1 MALTRRRLAVGDWI
15 FNIFNY
21 AALLLFTLV
30 CLYPFYYIFLY
41 SISDAAEAARGS
53 VFLWPVKPELASYV
67 SLLAKPE
74 VLNAVFVSVGRTVVG
89 TLLTV
94 LCSSYLAYVVTRR
107 DLPARSF
114 LYRFVVLTLYIGAGL
129 IPWYMTM
136 KGLGLKNN
144 FLLYVLPGAVGAFY
158 VILVKTYIEQLP
170 ASLEESAKIDGAGPF
185 TIFFRII
192 APISL
197 PIIATITIF
206 SAVGQWNTWQDN
218 LYLVNVRH
226 LQTLQLL
233 LYNYLNTATATGDVS
248 RMSSMSLIA
257 NARSVSP
264 TSLRMTMS
272 MITVFPIL
280 LVYPFMQ
287 RYFIKGIMLGAIKG

>member
-1 MALTRRRLAVGDWI
+1 MALARRRQSVGDWV

-21 AALLLFTLV
+21 LVLLIFTAA

-41 SISDAAEAARGS
+41 SISDATEAARGS
-53 VFLWPVKPELASYV
+53 VFLWPVKPEVASYA

-74 VLNAVFVSVGRTVVG
+74 VLNAVFVSVARTVVG
-89 TLLTV
+89 TVLTV
-94 LCSSYLAYVVTRR
+94 LCSSYLAYAVTRR
-107 DLPARSF
+107 DLPLRS
-114 LYRFVVLTLYIGAGL
+114 LIYRFVVLTLYIGAGL

-170 ASLEESAKIDGAGPF
+170 SSLEESAKIDGAGPF

-197 PIIATITIF
+197 PIIATVTIF

-218 LYLVNVRH
+218 LYLVNVRS

-233 LYNYLNTATATGDVS
+233 LYNYLNTSVATGDVS
-248 RMSSMSLIA
+248 RMSTMSLIA
-257 NARSVSP
+257 NVKQVSA

>member
-1 MALTRRRLAVGDWI
+1 
-15 FNIFNY
+15 
-21 AALLLFTLV
+21 
-30 CLYPFYYIFLY
+30 
-41 SISDAAEAARGS
+41 
-53 VFLWPVKPELASYV
+53 
-67 SLLAKPE
+67 
-74 VLNAVFVSVGRTVVG
+74 
-89 TLLTV
+89 
-94 LCSSYLAYVVTRR
+94 
-107 DLPARSF
+107 
-114 LYRFVVLTLYIGAGL
+114 
-129 IPWYMTM
+129 MTM

-144 FLLYVLPGAVGAFY
+144 FLLYVLPSAVTAFY

-185 TIFFRII
+185 RIFFSII

-197 PIIATITIF
+197 PIIATVAIF

-218 LYLVNVRH
+218 LYLVNVRN

-248 RMSSMSLIA
+248 RMSAMALIA